1 MPGTCRSRPAL
12 VLSPAAY
19 SAKTGRAIVCPIADE
34 PEDDPF
40 EVAVPAALGA
50 GGVILSDRITSIDV
64 RACGVRLMCPA
75 TSDAVS
81 FVREKLQIL
90 LGLPVG

>member
-1 MPGTCRSRPAL
+1 MPGTCRTRPAF

-34 PEDDPF
+34 PEDGPF
-40 EVAVPAALGA
+40 EVTVPPALGT
-50 GGVILSDRITSIDV
+50 GGVILADRVTSIDV

-75 TSDAVS
+75 TSDAVAL
-81 FVREKLQIL
+81 VREKLQVL